1 MSDIPA
7 NTKGGKEMSG
17 ELKIRK
23 EMLDHSTNIYLSGEV
38 DIYTSKYFKE
48 ELNNIVDSSKLDVII
63 DFKELNYID
72 STGLGILVGAL
83 KKVKQNN
90 KEVYITNIKD
100 SIKKLFIITGLD
112 KLFIIKE

>member
-1 MSDIPA
+1 MSD
-7 NTKGGKEMSG
+7 G
-17 ELKIRK
+17 LKIRK
-23 EMLDHSTNIYLSGEV
+23 EMLEHSTNVYLSGEV
-38 DIYTSKYFKE
+38 DIYTSKSFKE
-48 ELNNIVDSSKLDVII
+48 ELNNIVDSTKLDLVI
-63 DFKELNYID
+63 DFKDLSYID

-100 SIKKLFIITGLD
+100 SIKKLFVITGLD